1 MGKTFFCKHTW
12 IRDQLIGRD
21 TFSRQND
28 AGSDE
33 IESTDITGPG
43 AEAAAAGD
51 NEIRCV
57 PKVMQVGTLF
67 QNDIFLILDQG
78 SLFRIQRSFV
88 NKDW

>member
-57 PKVMQVGTLF
+57 PKVMQVGALF
-67 QNDIFLILDQG
+67 QNDIFSHTRPG
-78 SLFRIQRSFV
+78 EFIQHSALVYQQR
-88 NKDW
+88 